1 MAAKIIRT
9 TKVND
14 KIVSFDKSKDE
25 MIVYHY
31 TSQDVLCKLFKSI
44 KEEGINK
51 NSRLDFWATG
61 IMYLND
67 DTEYIFFENKLR
79 CDLERYI
86 EECHPDEIGLLR
98 NFSRMFL
105 KEFFIPPSII
115 SLSEIG
121 DSLPMWKMYGNNAKG
136 VSIGLSRDKLQEAL
150 DVEGCNVGKC
160 IYKSFEEK
168 YFDNDYLEKIYTYL
182 RGCSIDDNRIIPY
195 VDAIRE
201 FPNTFLTKSSDYEY
215 EKEWRICQASEKYD
229 FFVKDDIIKPHITVK
244 IPLSCM
250 RSITLGPNLKHKEV
264 SLHALRLFMET
275 MIGKDN
281 ASKIECKLSKSS
293 YRDI

>member
-1 MAAKIIRT
+1 MAAKIIRS

-14 KIVSFDKSKDE
+14 KIVSFDKSEDE

-51 NSRLDFWATG
+51 DSRLDFWATG

-79 CDLERYI
+79 SDLERYI
-86 EECHPDEIGLLR
+86 EEYHADEIGLLE
-98 NFSRMFL
+98 NFPHIFL

-115 SLSEIG
+115 SLSENG
-121 DSLPMWKMYGNNAKG
+121 DNLSMWKMYGNNAKG
-136 VSIGLSRDKLQEAL
+136 VCIGFSMSKLQETL
-150 DVEGCNVGKC
+150 TVEECT
-160 IYKSFEEK
+160 YTSFEEK

-182 RGCSIDDNRIIPY
+182 RGCSIGDNRIIPY

-201 FPNTFLTKSSDYEY
+201 FPNTFLTKSRDYEY
-215 EKEWRICQASEKYD
+215 EKEWRIYQESEKYD
-229 FFVKDDIIKPHITVK
+229 FFVKDDIIKPHITVE

-264 SLHALRLFMET
+264 SLHALRLFIET
-275 MIGKDN
+275 MIGQKN
-281 ASKIECKLSKSS
+281 ASEIECKLSKSS